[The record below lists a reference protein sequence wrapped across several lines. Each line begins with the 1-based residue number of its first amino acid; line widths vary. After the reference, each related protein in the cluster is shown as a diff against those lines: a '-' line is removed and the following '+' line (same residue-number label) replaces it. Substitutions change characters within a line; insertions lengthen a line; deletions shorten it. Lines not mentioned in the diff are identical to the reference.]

1 MPGNN
6 RLAIWGDGAVGT
18 GLAVAL
24 SPFGRVLLVGPPGSG
39 RGRITFESLGAFPG
53 SAEVEKV
60 ECGDLIAAE
69 LCLIAVKAYDLAEVS
84 GPAARCTDGA
94 CICVS
99 NGMGLERAWGDSWK
113 SRVEP
118 AILTAGFGPGPEP
131 GRSVMTTFGDV
142 IVSADGSA
150 GGLFGKSPIPVRF
163 TDSME
168 MLRWGKWLVN
178 SVINPLGAISGLPN
192 DRLLG
197 AGLED
202 AIEILFEELLP
213 VVPDEYR
220 SSAGSEALSMMT
232 RLLGSSSNRCSMLQD
247 IDAGRRTEIDFMTG
261 MCIEF
266 SGGRCPASACVTG
279 LLKALSK
286 VV

>member
-24 SPFGRVLLVGPPGSG
+24 SSCGSVLLVGPPGSG
-39 RGRITFESLGAFPG
+39 RGSITIESVGAFPG
-53 SAEVEKV
+53 SAVVEKV
-60 ECGDLIAAE
+60 ECLDRIAAE
-69 LCLIAVKAYDLAEVS
+69 LCLVAVKAYDLAEVS
-84 GPAARCTDGA
+84 GPATRCTDGA

-99 NGMGLERAWGDSWK
+99 NGMGLERMWGDSWEN
-113 SRVEP
+113 RVEP
-118 AILTAGFGPGPEP
+118 AILTAGFGPGPVP
-131 GRSVMTTFGDV
+131 GRSVETTFGDV
-142 IVSADGSA
+142 IVSSEGSA
-150 GGLFGKSPIPVRF
+150 GGLFGTSPIPVRF

-178 SVINPLGAISGLPN
+178 SIINPLGAITGLPN

-202 AIEILFEELLP
+202 AIEVLFEELLP

-220 SSAGSEALSMMT
+220 SYAGSEALSMMT
-232 RLLGSSSNRCSMLQD
+232 HLLGSSSNRCSMLQD

-261 MCIEF
+261 LCMENA
-266 SGGRCPASACVTG
+266 GRRCPASACITG
-279 LLKALSK
+279 LLKAMST